1 MDNKNKAL
9 LLLKSQLY
17 EIELNK
23 KLETRKEIE
32 ESKKK
37 IEWGSQIRNYVLH
50 PYKVVK
56 DVRTSTE
63 ISDASSVLDG
73 NIDPFL
79 KSYLMSIGRIK
90 SIYLNFYF
98 FFHLTIRKRIQ

>member
-79 KSYLMSIGRIK
+79 KSYLMSKGK
-90 SIYLNFYF
+90 N
-98 FFHLTIRKRIQ
+98 

>member
-1 MDNKNKAL
+1 MGFTNK
-9 LLLKSQLY
+9 
-17 EIELNK
+17 ELCFA
-23 KLETRKEIE
+23 
-32 ESKKK
+32 
-37 IEWGSQIRNYVLH
+37 

-79 KSYLMSIGRIK
+79 
-90 SIYLNFYF
+90 N
-98 FFHLTIRKRIQ
+98 LT